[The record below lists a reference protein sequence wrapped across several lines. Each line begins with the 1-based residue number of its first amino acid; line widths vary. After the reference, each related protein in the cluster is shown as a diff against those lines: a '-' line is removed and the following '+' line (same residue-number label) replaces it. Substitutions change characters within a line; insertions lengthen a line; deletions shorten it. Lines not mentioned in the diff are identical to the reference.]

1 MFNEENRQKLVYEDF
16 AFDASDKDELARRE
30 AETIELLKKGPLPV
44 FDKINGEFNVML
56 SNFENL
62 PKVEGK
68 PICMYKL
75 KRTVFTEQATVEPRK
90 DIVGFMQKNFS
101 WEEGRMDCKVP
112 LTDML
117 NENLHMQG
125 DTFLVQLFMI
135 EEPKRELLKSATFVG
150 ELRIRYKHCYE
161 ENNRNNWCHM
171 QLALTDE
178 DQKAQLGRTAI
189 LSC

>member
-1 MFNEENRQKLVYEDF
+1 
-16 AFDASDKDELARRE
+16 
-30 AETIELLKKGPLPV
+30 
-44 FDKINGEFNVML
+44 
-56 SNFENL
+56 
-62 PKVEGK
+62 
-68 PICMYKL
+68 
-75 KRTVFTEQATVEPRK
+75 
-90 DIVGFMQKNFS
+90 
-101 WEEGRMDCKVP
+101 MDCKVP